1 MLLGLVLSENADAD
15 AVKLLKQ
22 SLPSGGFYDVA
33 GEKTHSEHLNTQTV
47 CAQNQI
53 RACQKDQTLMLLT
66 SSELGNKSIDLGR
79 LDHIGDGGGVRG
91 EFLAGVSSWT
101 KVQNSEIMT

>member
-1 MLLGLVLSENADAD
+1 MKVL
-15 AVKLLKQ
+15 KH

-47 CAQNQI
+47 CAQNQNQI

-66 SSELGNKSIDLGR
+66 SSDLGNESIDPGR
-79 LDHIGDGGGVRG
+79 LDHIGGGERIPCWSKQLDKGVK
-91 EFLAGVSSWT
+91 F
-101 KVQNSEIMT
+101 